1 MTASLTF
8 LLADSWKAAN
18 YSANTMQ
25 YNRKNGKYSNFLDA
39 VFACVASRFIVIR
52 VKLRQHYENKV
63 SFPKTQ
69 QNDLGQDLN
78 LASSIWTPSAKH

>member
-1 MTASLTF
+1 
-8 LLADSWKAAN
+8 
-18 YSANTMQ
+18 MQ
-25 YNRKNGKYSNFLDA
+25 YLKKNGKYSNFLDA

-78 LASSIWTPSAKH
+78 LATELNLDSKCKALGYHASII